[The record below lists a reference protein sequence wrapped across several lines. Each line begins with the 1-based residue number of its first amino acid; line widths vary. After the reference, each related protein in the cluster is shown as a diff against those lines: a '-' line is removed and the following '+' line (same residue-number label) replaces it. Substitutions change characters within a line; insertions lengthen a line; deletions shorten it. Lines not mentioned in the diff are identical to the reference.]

1 MRVRL
6 VVSLWHCQRGLARL
20 EMKGPPRSA
29 PGWLVL
35 LWWELR
41 GRLPGLNGPMGY
53 ALHRVEGIG
62 SPFLV
67 VHEQVVLIP
76 RSGCQR
82 VDNKVRK
89 LIFIL
94 QGECRHRITG
104 VGERAGEVIL
114 RAGDIMV
121 LPHAHPHE
129 YLSPVPH
136 QPYRLHALRLA
147 FDPQVVPALA
157 PAASRY
163 GETPDPEADLAA
175 FVCYHFREF
184 HHLVG
189 GQDAPIRELLSQ
201 MREEAQQ
208 QRSGYRFRVGA
219 ICTGLVTLIA
229 RQIAARGTG
238 KRAATLDHRAHHVSI
253 VKDFLLRHLDHELNL
268 REVAAHVQLSEE
280 YLARLFKQ
288 ATGQTVFDYLRR
300 ARFDQARTLL
310 SSSELN
316 VTEISQ
322 RCGFGSV
329 SAFSRSFKREL
340 GLSPSEYRDQTLR
353 DLG

>member
-1 MRVRL
+1 
-6 VVSLWHCQRGLARL
+6 
-20 EMKGPPRSA
+20 
-29 PGWLVL
+29 
-35 LWWELR
+35 
-41 GRLPGLNGPMGY
+41 MGY

-62 SPFLV
+62 APFLV

-76 RSGCQR
+76 RTGCQR

-94 QGECRHRITG
+94 QGECRHRLAG
-104 VGERAGEVIL
+104 VGGRSVEVTL
-114 RAGDIMV
+114 RGGDIMV

-147 FDPQVVPALA
+147 FDPELVPPL
-157 PAASRY
+157 PANGPGRSEA
-163 GETPDPEADLAA
+163 PDPETDLAA
-175 FVCYHFREF
+175 FVSHHFREF

-208 QRSGYRFRVGA
+208 QRPGYRFRVGA
-219 ICTGLVTLIA
+219 ICTSLVTLIA
-229 RQIAARGTG
+229 RQIAAQCAGRN
-238 KRAATLDHRAHHVSI
+238 RAANDHRAHHVSI
-253 VKDFLLRHLDHELNL
+253 VKDFLLRHLDQDLNL
-268 REVAAHVQLSEE
+268 GDVAAHVQLSEE

-300 ARFDQARTLL
+300 ARFDQAKTLL
-310 SSSELN
+310 SSSDLN

-322 RCGFGSV
+322 RTGFGSV
-329 SAFSRSFKREL
+329 AAFSRSFKREL
-340 GLSPSEYRDQTLR
+340 GVSPSEYRNQVQR